1 MESDFN
7 ITRNEKELII
17 ECLEKDIKRIEPN
30 DTDNQMFIA
39 WSESR
44 IEDLQS
50 LIKRIREDL

>member
-7 ITRNEKELII
+7 ITHDEKELII
-17 ECLEKDIKRIEPN
+17 ECLEKDIKRIEPD

-39 WSESR
+39 WSECR
-44 IEDLQS
+44 VKHLQS